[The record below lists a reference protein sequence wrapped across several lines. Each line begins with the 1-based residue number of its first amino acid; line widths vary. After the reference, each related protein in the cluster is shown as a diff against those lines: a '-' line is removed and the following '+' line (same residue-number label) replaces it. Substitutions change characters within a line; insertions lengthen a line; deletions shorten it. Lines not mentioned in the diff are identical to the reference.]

1 MKKYMPY
8 WNKRI
13 KQIRLNKDAYKVNET
28 IIDELTK
35 QTKKIICGNRMK
47 FDYVWNEINQF

>member
-47 FDYVWNEINQF
+47 FDYVWNGINQF